1 LRADHAVAPA
11 SPGTDGGAARPLR
24 RLNASAFI
32 LPKRSFAPIVD
43 SRSEILVLGTLPG
56 EESLR
61 RQQYYAHPRNLFWT
75 IVFALFGGESTPDYR
90 ARIAFIAAQRV
101 ALWDVC
107 AVGDR
112 VASADATIRREV
124 PNDISALL
132 AAHPLIRTVAFNGS
146 TARRLHDRHFR
157 RRPDMTYLA
166 LPSTSPA
173 HASLDLAAKLAAW
186 QALRE
191 SLRIE

>member
-1 LRADHAVAPA
+1 
-11 SPGTDGGAARPLR
+11 
-24 RLNASAFI
+24 
-32 LPKRSFAPIVD
+32 
-43 SRSEILVLGTLPG
+43 
-56 EESLR
+56 
-61 RQQYYAHPRNLFWT
+61 LFWT
-75 IVFALFGGESTPDYR
+75 IVFALFGGDSTLDYG

-107 AVGDR
+107 AVGER

-124 PNDISALL
+124 PNDIPALL
-132 AAHPLIRTVAFNGS
+132 AAYPGIRTVAFNGS
-146 TARRLHDRHFR
+146 TARRLHDRHFPR
-157 RRPDMTYLA
+157 RADLAYLA